1 MLLRL
6 AVIGGGKAAKLSYLT
21 CSHSLKL
28 FGRLFY
34 THAYED
40 VFESEDVFAEGST
53 SLIIRPGIV
62 SFKIN
67 RNGFVSHSFFF
78 FSLWV
83 LFVCLFYCCFGVFLS
98 CSGYVWTCEKVIV
111 NVPPETSVVPG
122 YSTASHMV
130 KAKWH
135 NSSCAFCIF
144 RLFYP
149 GSWLSLKLMMC
160 CRRLP
165 SWPSQVRVSRCECS
179 AGRWVEW
186 KVSHL
191 TSPKAV
197 WQPRGLGV
205 AISAFMDL
213 CLSPAEPLTSFPL
226 LNNPCSPRYLAEISS
241 CAWCTAIADCLPCHT
256 SRELLSSSELLSSL
270 LSTSE

>member
-1 MLLRL
+1 MIHRAKPLPLAFSRYSCDTVIWILWATEMAVILPPGARLYSLTSGTGHRMLLRL
-6 AVIGGGKAAKLSYLT
+6 AVIGGGRAAKLSYLT

-98 CSGYVWTCEKVIV
+98 CSGYV
-111 NVPPETSVVPG
+111 
-122 YSTASHMV
+122 
-130 KAKWH
+130 
-135 NSSCAFCIF
+135 
-144 RLFYP
+144 
-149 GSWLSLKLMMC
+149 
-160 CRRLP
+160 
-165 SWPSQVRVSRCECS
+165 
-179 AGRWVEW
+179 
-186 KVSHL
+186 
-191 TSPKAV
+191 
-197 WQPRGLGV
+197 
-205 AISAFMDL
+205 
-213 CLSPAEPLTSFPL
+213 
-226 LNNPCSPRYLAEISS
+226 
-241 CAWCTAIADCLPCHT
+241 
-256 SRELLSSSELLSSL
+256 
-270 LSTSE
+270 